1 MQKENNIGADTDACA
16 RNNAGPG
23 SRCNSECGSER
34 YPDSGINTDADAK
47 ADTFPRT

>member
-1 MQKENNIGADTDACA
+1 MQKENNAGADTDTCACDDA
-16 RNNAGPG
+16 DPG

-34 YPDSGINTDADAK
+34 HSNPGTNSDADAK